1 MRHEIISLKDLKGL
15 YLLRRRFKKWRQ
27 NEWKNHVVYTF
38 TGRLT
43 EFELKNTH
51 WDFHGLK
58 NTCSFT
64 CKPTTK
70 CIESCV
76 YFTEFFGFRFL
87 TRVLMGNYLPVWAL
101 QHCPMELYADI
112 SQTFTFHKNNIFSLI
127 LYLGMLGL
135 RCMHLWLNLINRTIH
150 IPHTQIEICM
160 YKVNGE
166 CSLVVSHFLA

>member
-1 MRHEIISLKDLKGL
+1 MSEKIMWS
-15 YLLRRRFKKWRQ
+15 
-27 NEWKNHVVYTF
+27 TF

-43 EFELKNTH
+43 EFELKNTP

-87 TRVLMGNYLPVWAL
+87 TRVPMGNYLPVWAL
-101 QHCPMELYADI
+101 YNAWYLEAYQLKRWRHSRIEHSTGWERSMYTIWWVHFIGRRSVSLYSVLLQWIDWYSRKVKKI
-112 SQTFTFHKNNIFSLI
+112 QLYKN
-127 LYLGMLGL
+127 YE
-135 RCMHLWLNLINRTIH
+135 
-150 IPHTQIEICM
+150 QIVRKSVKSYER
-160 YKVNGE
+160 
-166 CSLVVSHFLA
+166 